1 MTDYDSV
8 ALWAEATKM
17 CPWSLKF
24 ESEILTFS
32 QEMHM
37 RVKQANPNQVRDI
50 VYFNDEYWIPKFYNI
65 QWIH

>member
-1 MTDYDSV
+1 
-8 ALWAEATKM
+8 M

-50 VYFNDEYWIPKFYNI
+50 VYFNDEY
-65 QWIH
+65 